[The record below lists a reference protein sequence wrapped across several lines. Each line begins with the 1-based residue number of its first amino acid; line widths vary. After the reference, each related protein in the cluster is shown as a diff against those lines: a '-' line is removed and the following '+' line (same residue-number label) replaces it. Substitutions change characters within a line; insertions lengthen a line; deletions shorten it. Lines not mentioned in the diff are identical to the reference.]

1 MSTFDVVVIGAGP
14 SGITA
19 ALTAANR
26 GLRTALIDEQLS
38 PGGQIYRN
46 VDAVDNGMQTIL
58 GPEYLHGRTLTTRL
72 QHSTVTRIQGAS
84 VWQISDDLEIAY
96 LQAGVS
102 KTLSARHLILATG
115 AMERPSPMPGWTLP
129 GVMNAGA
136 AQIMM
141 KTAAAVPSGDVVLVG
156 DGPLLLLVG
165 KQLLDA
171 GASIKGLIQTSPIA
185 QAGKAM
191 RHLPKA
197 LLAPGYLIKGLRL
210 LTHLR
215 AGRVPFFRTDE
226 AVNILGSDRVRGV
239 SFIHKGQRIELTVD
253 TVLLHHGVI
262 PNVQITRM
270 LRLEHR
276 WDVDQQT
283 WKPCCDGH
291 GRSSNPSITICG
303 DGAGIAGA
311 LAAEASGAIAGLDAC
326 FALGN
331 LSEGERQKLVRRPAR
346 AHRRQLRIRPFLD
359 TLYRAPEWLSA
370 PLDETVVCRCEEVT
384 AGQIR
389 EMARLGCKGPN
400 QTKFFSRSGMGPCQG
415 RMCGLTVSSILA
427 AENGVSIEETGY
439 YRIRPPLKP
448 IPLLALSQA
457 RVARSAGTER
467 NSQPNEDPTH
477 E

>member
-14 SGITA
+14 GGIKA
-19 ALTAANR
+19 ALTAAER
-26 GLRTALIDEQLS
+26 GLSTALIDEQLS
-38 PGGQIYRN
+38 LGGQIYRN
-46 VDAVDNGMQTIL
+46 VDAVDDGIQSIL
-58 GPEYLHGRTLTTRL
+58 GPDYLHGRTLTAQL
-72 QHSTVTRIQGAS
+72 QDSTVTHILGAS
-84 VWQISDDLEIAY
+84 VWQISDDIEIAY
-96 LQAGVS
+96 LQGGVS
-102 KTLSARHLILATG
+102 RTLRARHLILATG

-141 KTAAAVPSGDVVLVG
+141 KTAAAIPSGNVVLVG

-171 GASIKGLIQTSPIA
+171 GASLKGLIQTSPIT
-185 QAGKAM
+185 QVTKAI

-197 LLAPGYLIKGLRL
+197 LLAPGYLIKGLL
-210 LTHLR
+210 LLAQLR
-215 AGRVPFFRTDE
+215 QGRVPFFRTAE
-226 AVNILGSDRVRGV
+226 AVSILGTDRVDGV
-239 SFIHKGQRIELTVD
+239 SFLRKGVRMELAAD

-270 LRLEHR
+270 LRLEHH
-276 WDVDQQT
+276 WDLDQKA
-283 WKPCCDGH
+283 WRPSCDPY
-291 GRSSNPSITICG
+291 GRSSNSSISICG

-311 LAAEASGAIAGLDAC
+311 LAAEASGTMAGLDAC

-331 LSEGERQKLVRRPAR
+331 LAESEREELARRPAR
-346 AHRRQLRIRPFLD
+346 AHRRHLRIRPLLD
-359 TLYRAPEWLSA
+359 TLYRPPEWLST
-370 PLDETVVCRCEEVT
+370 PSDETIVCRCEEVT

-389 EMARLGCKGPN
+389 EMARLGCTGPN

-415 RMCGLTVSSILA
+415 RMCGVTVSSILA
-427 AENGVSIEETGY
+427 AENGCSIEETGY

-457 RVARSAGTER
+457 GMASSAETVSDSHPTED
-467 NSQPNEDPTH
+467 QPHD
-477 E
+477 

>member
-14 SGITA
+14 GGINA
-19 ALTAANR
+19 ALTAADR

-38 PGGQIYRN
+38 LGGQIYRN
-46 VDAVDNGMQTIL
+46 VDAVDDGIQSIL
-58 GPEYLHGRTLTTRL
+58 GPDYLRGRTLTARL
-72 QHSTVTRIQGAS
+72 HLSTVTCILGAS

-96 LQAGVS
+96 LQAGAS
-102 KTLSARHLILATG
+102 RTLSARHLILATG

-136 AQIMM
+136 AQIIM
-141 KTAAAVPSGDVVLVG
+141 KTAAAIPSGDVVLVG

-171 GASIKGLIQTSPIA
+171 GASVKGLIQTSPIS
-185 QAGKAM
+185 QALKVI

-197 LLAPGYLIKGLRL
+197 LLAPGYLIKGVSL
-210 LTHLR
+210 LAHLR
-215 AGRVPFFRTDE
+215 TGGVPFFRTAE
-226 AVNILGSDRVRGV
+226 AVSILGTDRVGAV
-239 SFIHKGQRIELTVD
+239 SFIHKGKRIELRAD

-276 WDVDQQT
+276 WDVDQQA
-283 WKPCCDGH
+283 WKPRCDGH

-326 FALGN
+326 FALGK
-331 LSEGERQKLVRRPAR
+331 LAEREREEQARRPAR
-346 AHRRQLRIRPFLD
+346 EHRRHLRIRPFLD
-359 TLYRAPEWLSA
+359 TLYRPPDWLGT
-370 PLDETVVCRCEEVT
+370 PPDETIVCRCEEVT

-389 EMARLGCKGPN
+389 EMARLGCTGPN

-427 AENGVSIEETGY
+427 AENGASIEETGY

-457 RVARSAGTER
+457 RMAPSAGTAHDAH
-467 NSQPNEDPTH
+467 PTEDRIH